1 VPKQTRPAKRR
12 IDLLLVEKGLA
23 ESHAR
28 AQALVLAGSVTADGK
43 PVAKP
48 GTSVPQDAQL
58 AVAPP
63 ERFVGRGGLKLEYA
77 LDAFGLEVSGKVAVD
92 VGASTGGFTDCLLKR
107 GAARVY
113 AVDVGKGQLDW
124 RLRQDSRVTVKE
136 GVNARYPLELPEK
149 ADLATVDVS
158 FISVTKV
165 IPPAAGVLKPGGH
178 VVVLVKPQFE
188 AERGEVG
195 KGGVVRDPA
204 AHAKVLGRFID
215 WATDNG
221 FRVGGLV
228 ASPIEGAEGNR
239 EFFVLLERE
248 AISREQ
254 SAVGREAQ

>member
-1 VPKQTRPAKRR
+1 MPKQTKPAKRR
-12 IDLLLVEKGLA
+12 IDLLLVEKCLA
-23 ESHAR
+23 ESQAR
-28 AQALVLAGSVTADGK
+28 AQALVLAGSVTVDGK

-48 GTSVPQDAQL
+48 GIIVPQDAQL
-58 AVAPP
+58 AVAAP

-77 LDAFGLEVSGKVAVD
+77 LDAFGPEINGKVAVD

-124 RLRQDSRVTVKE
+124 RLRQDSRVIVKE
-136 GVNARYPLELPEK
+136 SVNARYPLELQEK
-149 ADLATVDVS
+149 ADLATIDVS

-165 IPPAAGVLKPGGH
+165 IPPAAGVLKPGGR

-195 KGGVVRDPA
+195 RGGVVRDPA
-204 AHAKVLGRFID
+204 THAKVLGRFIN

-221 FRVGGLV
+221 FRVEGLV

-239 EFFVLLERE
+239 EFFVLLGME
-248 AISREQ
+248 ANSRQ
-254 SAVGREAQ
+254 HSAVGRGAQ